1 MKKKLLVF
9 IGLVFI
15 LSVMLSIASVC
26 YADSGVE
33 TVVAATSSEQ
43 DTTVVSMFSELWGK
57 IKGWAI
63 PLFGGLSAGTIA
75 TAIAIVIVKWITNKT
90 LGKIDKKL
98 ESKGIAD
105 KVCDTV
111 KTSLVDTTVNLNVV
125 PVMTSQYKALAE
137 NINANQIALIKKQ
150 NEKEKAI
157 LEAIK
162 KLGGLFD
169 CSVAVTD
176 EQRAEFRK
184 AIEDAEKIFEV
195 IDTKVVGTVETNK
208 EDLEVTIE
216 ESKVLENY

>member
-33 TVVAATSSEQ
+33 TITAATSAEQ
-43 DTTVVSMFSELWGK
+43 DTTVVSMFSELWTK
-57 IKGWAI
+57 CKEWAI
-63 PLFGGLSAGTIA
+63 PVFSGVSIG
-75 TAIAIVIVKWITNKT
+75 AIVSAVVAWIVKRTLTKIANKVEEKADA
-90 LGKIDKKL
+90 KII
-98 ESKGIAD
+98 SKD
-105 KVCDTV
+105 VCKEV
-111 KTSLVDTTVNLNVV
+111 KESLVDTHVELNVV

-137 NINANQIALIKKQ
+137 RIYKDLYDLIVKQ

-157 LEAIK
+157 LESIK

-195 IDTKVVGTVETNK
+195 IDTKVVGTVETKK

>member
-33 TVVAATSSEQ
+33 TIAAATSAEQ
-43 DTTVVSMFSELWGK
+43 DTTVVSMFSELWTK
-57 IKGWAI
+57 CKDWLLPVLVAI
-63 PLFGGLSAGTIA
+63 PTGTIF
-75 TAIAIVIVKWITNKT
+75 TALLAVAVKWIANKILT
-90 LGKIDKKL
+90 KIDEKV

-105 KVCDTV
+105 SVCKTV
-111 KTSLVDTTVNLNVV
+111 KTSLADTTVSLNIV

-137 NINANQIALIKKQ
+137 NINANQVALIKKQ

-184 AIEDAEKIFEV
+184 AIENAEEIFEV

-216 ESKVLENY
+216 ENKVLENY